1 MNSGCVQCYPERH
14 QKLAAGRTAEDLY
27 AHTMLRLWQLEHQY
41 GCELHL
47 VWGCEFKEQL
57 RRDAQLRE
65 LWRQVFVPRP
75 LDPREDALRGGRT
88 EPFQLQHVCTPEE
101 EIVAIDIVG
110 DHETHNDHCCSIFR
124 SADTRM

>member
-1 MNSGCVQCYPERH
+1 
-14 QKLAAGRTAEDLY
+14 
-27 AHTMLRLWQLEHQY
+27 MLRLWQLEHQY

-88 EPFQLQHVCTPEE
+88 EPFQLQYECTPEE
-101 EIVAIDIVG
+101 EIVAIDIVCVMKHTMIIVVVPFSG
-110 DHETHNDHCCSIFR
+110 QPIPVCDEGEWISGGPPAGAHT
-124 SADTRM
+124 